1 MLKADI
7 LCVWCV
13 CVCVCTHVHVN
24 SMQVCA
30 HVYGSQKKLDV
41 FLYVTLCL
49 IPLRQGLSLILKV
62 GWWPASPSDFPAS
75 PHSPALVV
83 GS

>member
-1 MLKADI
+1 MACMYSI
-7 LCVWCV
+7 WS
-13 CVCVCTHVHVN
+13 HVYMHEP
-24 SMQVCA
+24 MCA
-30 HVYGSQKKLDV
+30 HMYGSQKKLDV

-62 GWWPASPSDFPAS
+62 GWWPASPSDFSAS

-83 GS
+83 GT